1 MAKTFDSVTNT
12 SVVWLYNDTII
23 HKYDTSSTTII
34 NGVYSFRY
42 IASFTGHGALCKF
55 T

>member
-1 MAKTFDSVTNT
+1 MAKTFDSVNNI
-12 SVVWLYNDTII
+12 SVVWLYNDTKIT
-23 HKYDTSSTTII
+23 KYDTSSTTIT

-42 IASFTGHGALCKF
+42 ISSFTGHGALCKF